1 MKMNQLIK
9 KLRKYEI
16 LLRKVANSH
25 LQGDHQSIFKGAG
38 LEFDDLRPYQ
48 YGDDVRTIEWK
59 VSAKGHGT
67 FVKTFK
73 EDKDQSVYFLLDVS
87 GSQDIG
93 SKERKKIDLG
103 KEIAGVLTL
112 ASIHDGSQVGLISY
126 SDQKEKIVLPGKG
139 TRQAVKVI
147 RGIFSQDMKSK
158 KTDLEGMFTFSLNL
172 IKKRAII
179 FVISD
184 FIDEGYERT
193 LKALAFKHDLVVLQM
208 TDPIEAALPSLGI
221 IPVFD
226 KEEDKTTWVN
236 TAFGGFSKKIASS
249 FVSERN
255 HLKDF
260 CKKNQINY
268 LQIAT
273 NQDIVLPLMELFKS
287 RNKTMKRG

>member
-1 MKMNQLIK
+1 MNQLLK

-16 LLRKVANSH
+16 MIRKVANNH
-25 LQGDHQSIFKGAG
+25 LQGDYQSIFKGAG

-93 SKERKKIDLG
+93 DERRKKIDLG

-112 ASIHDGSQVGLISY
+112 AAIHEGSQVALVSF
-126 SDQKEKIVLPGKG
+126 SDQKEKVILPGKG
-139 TRQAVKVI
+139 PKQGVKVI
-147 RGIFSQDMKSK
+147 RGIFKHKNKSI
-158 KTDLEGMFTFSLNL
+158 KTDLNEMFTFALNL
-172 IKKRAII
+172 IKKRSII
-179 FVISD
+179 IVISD
-184 FIDEGYERT
+184 FIDEAYERPF
-193 LKALAFKHDLVVLQM
+193 KAMAEKHDVVAIQV
-208 TDPIEAALPSLGI
+208 TDPRESVLPSLGI

-226 KEEDKTTWVN
+226 KEEGKTTWVN
-236 TAFGGFSKKIASS
+236 TAFGSFSRKISDT
-249 FVSERN
+249 FITERN
-255 HLKDF
+255 SLKEL

-268 LQIAT
+268 LPIDTQE
-273 NQDIVLPLMELFKS
+273 DIVLPLIELFRY

>member
-1 MKMNQLIK
+1 MNQLIK

-25 LQGDHQSIFKGAG
+25 LQGDHRSIFKGAG

-147 RGIFSQDMKSK
+147 RGIFSQDKKSK
-158 KTDLEGMFTFSLNL
+158 KTDLDGMFTFSLNL
-172 IKKRAII
+172 VKKRAII

-184 FIDEGYERT
+184 FIDEGYERS
-193 LKALAFKHDLVVLQM
+193 LKAMAFKHDLVVLQI

-226 KEEDKTTWVN
+226 KEEDQTTWVN

-273 NQDIVLPLMELFKS
+273 DQDIVLPLMELFKS

>member
-1 MKMNQLIK
+1 
-9 KLRKYEI
+9 
-16 LLRKVANSH
+16 VANSH

-147 RGIFSQDMKSK
+147 RGIFSQDKKSK
-158 KTDLEGMFTFSLNL
+158 KTDLDGMFTFSLNL

-184 FIDEGYERT
+184 FIDEGYERS
-193 LKALAFKHDLVVLQM
+193 LKAMAFKHDLVVLQI

-226 KEEDKTTWVN
+226 KEEDQTTWVN

-273 NQDIVLPLMELFKS
+273 DQDIVLPLMELFKS

>member
-1 MKMNQLIK
+1 MNQLIK